1 MTSGTKNWIIAGMA
15 LIILT
20 GIFFLGYSRFPVW
33 NPQPAGSD
41 SIVYVYDTFDHH
53 IIDTFPFYIIKKDSI
68 KYRDPVWMDS
78 VIQASKIDTT
88 EINKFLRDYFAEHFY
103 NRKWNDTLISINM
116 GDIVTENQIVKSDI
130 TYKLLKP
137 ISIIDNTS
145 TVINYSKYIYL
156 GGSITIPNAEYSSL
170 GVYGAFP
177 KSLFGVSYIPYHPGV
192 MVTAGIKI
200 IKLK

>member
-15 LIILT
+15 LVILT
-20 GIFFLGYSRFPVW
+20 GIFFLGYSRYPVW
-33 NPQPAGSD
+33 HPQEPGSD
-41 SIVYVYDTFDHH
+41 SIVYIYDTFDHH

-137 ISIIDNTS
+137 TSIIDNTQ
-145 TVINYSKYIYL
+145 TVNNYSKYIYL
-156 GGSITIPNAEYSSL
+156 GGSLSIPNSKFSNA
-170 GVYGAFP
+170 GIYGAFP
-177 KSLFGVSYIPYHPGV
+177 RTFYGASYMPWQPGILFTVGF
-192 MVTAGIKI
+192 KI